1 MSVASVLAAFAPR
14 SMQARFLLN
23 KVKVAHVNE
32 GRIRV
37 IYDDLKHDDELYVNV
52 GDALDGM
59 DEVTAWKINRIT
71 GSVTINYDPQKVV
84 PGSLVD
90 EILQGA
96 RLRV

>member
-1 MSVASVLAAFAPR
+1 MSVASVLASLAPR
-14 SMQARFLLN
+14 SMQARFVLS
-23 KVKVAHVNE
+23 KVRVAHVNE

-37 IYDDLKHDDELYVNV
+37 IYDALKHDDELYVNV

-71 GSVTINYDPQKVV
+71 GSVTINYDPGKVV

-90 EILQGA
+90 ELIQGA

>member
-1 MSVASVLAAFAPR
+1 MSVASVLASLAPR
-14 SMQARFLLN
+14 AMQASYLLS

-37 IYDDLKHDDELYVNV
+37 IYDALKHDDELYVNV

-59 DEVTAWKINRIT
+59 EEVTQWKINRLT
-71 GSVTINYDPQKVV
+71 GSVTINYDPLKVV

-90 EILQGA
+90 EIIRGA

>member
-1 MSVASVLAAFAPR
+1 
-14 SMQARFLLN
+14 MQARFLLN
-23 KVKVAHVNE
+23 KVKIAHVNE

-37 IYDDLKHDDELYVNV
+37 IYDALKHDDDLYVNV

-59 DEVTAWKINRIT
+59 DEITTWKINRLT
-71 GSVTINYDPQKVV
+71 GSVTINYDPRKVV

-90 EILQGA
+90 EIIRGA